1 MKKDLSKML
10 RSILSVC
17 LALCMVISGLPL
29 TALAADTDEP
39 VDDIIASMV
48 EDLDGDGE
56 ITYVSFGDSVTNGY
70 GMDGYRYEN
79 GRNVLGFK
87 REVEAAYP
95 ALVKGYLEEQGM
107 VVDLEQMAISG
118 FRMDELHWMLDED
131 GSYIADPY
139 HSTRYS
145 GWNADLLED
154 LLAEEDWVEEKY
166 GPIYGTSEADLLAN
180 ADAIISN
187 EYREAVRNADLITID
202 LGTNNFGTFVT
213 STIQYILGL
222 SDSKVEVDF
231 TLYMD
236 EQSAASLDA
245 MLSQMIAEMIGE
257 PGTQAYELGLTL
269 ARCLMFGYLGY
280 THNYDAS
287 LDEIYR
293 LNPDVQVVVVDVY
306 SMITG
311 VELAGGALGE
321 NVDLDQ
327 LYNMFIELANFYS
340 RELSPYASK
349 VTHASLEGAPSLFI
363 DYYKDY
369 PDASY
374 PDTQYLHPTAERLMD
389 EFIMEMLGYDP
400 DRPAEREAF
409 QEEIM
414 DGIVMLDGYVND
426 IQATVDQNVI
436 SGVVDPM
443 IQENI
448 DPVVAQVH
456 DAIDGV
462 LTAIDSVDQAIAGV
476 AEARSAVDMAI
487 DAVATAEEA
496 VDTAVESVAFA
507 QTVVDMVVENLIEGE
522 YSSMFQGSATQ
533 SFMKSMIVSQIE
545 EYITDDIM
553 QQAGFEVTDENRTA
567 LAEEVYVMACIYYD
581 EINVNGGTKEEA
593 NRLAVIEGMRYV
605 LVEARGYTEEEAQQ
619 TAVLAYELD
628 AINTASGRDAAV
640 VAALETEV
648 DTETAQLAVQLDKV
662 YDAEGY
668 DAAVKAA
675 MATQVG
681 EETAELA
688 FQLNAIY
695 EAQLAGGATQEEAKA
710 VAVEAA
716 VASQVGEETAALAM
730 QLYGVYAQALEAG
743 ATEEAAMDAAIV
755 AAIKTEYPAEGL
767 AEAIYAVYKD
777 KSTATYEQQEMAYI
791 TLMTGV
797 QIKEGLVV
805 TEEIATALFHCY
817 ADDLNGQYG
826 DPYVQTAMCFFMVY
840 MDAAASMEDAQD
852 TYSQYV
858 TYKNLP
864 TTLSKIAKCPTI
876 YFDALLSAASG
887 SDDILGSVAEKF
899 MAGTLA
905 LDEPVREN
913 YESEEAYLAA
923 VETYQSDSAL
933 ATLYFR
939 FMTQDGVFTH
949 PSEEGQELLSSAVEQ
964 ALGCLVV
971 AAEEDEIQSA
981 EQVLILG
988 DNIAAAEGSYV
999 QLLAEKLEG
1008 EVTDLSSDGF
1018 RINEVRALL
1027 DATYAGDAYT
1037 EALFGADRDALSVA
1051 YTDAVAKSD
1060 VVVVD
1065 LGAMN
1070 MGFLAPQLDK
1080 YMGSSGA
1087 ETYAM
1092 EFGTVESMQIRQLG
1106 ASIDALLAGFE
1117 QSFKNAENMD
1127 VGTLML
1133 AFETYGYGFTTFTD
1147 CLDDTVETI
1156 KALNPDADI
1165 VLVGNFDLMGG
1176 VYFEANGIHLEMGDL
1191 IDHALALMD
1200 RYMEIY
1206 AGVEADVSYV
1216 DVSET
1221 ENNVTEPF
1229 NMAETGISEAFSMIL
1244 PTADGYAYMAQT
1256 IACQLGGHSYGN
1268 GTVVSQPDCDD
1279 TGITSYVCTACGE
1292 TYDET
1297 VPALG
1302 HSIVGGSCERCGFVA
1317 LSAPVIT
1324 SCYSRQQTSVR
1335 VNWTPVEGAE
1345 GYKIY
1350 RTSTPED
1357 NTSWSCIKTVTDG
1370 TIGKYTN
1377 QGLTEGVTYYYKVRA
1392 YITDAEG
1399 KMIYSPASEMSYMPA
1414 AVVFDQPYSNSN
1426 YRVRLR
1432 WHQVSGAH
1440 GYQIW
1445 RQNDDGTWSIIRTLG
1460 DRGNVLTND
1469 QGSTTAYSN
1478 VGLEAGKIYTYKMR
1492 AFMITGDGGKVFGA
1506 YSDEYQV
1513 AVQPDTPTIQVSS
1526 PRADRAFIDWNA
1538 VDGATGYQI
1547 WMSTEQDGSYR
1558 IVKTINDGDISEYT
1572 KRELESGE
1580 TYYFKVRAFIKIDDR
1595 TTFGEYSDIVPVT
1608 IQ

>member
-1 MKKDLSKML
+1 MKKDLSRNL

-17 LALCMVISGLPL
+17 LVLCMVVGMLPL
-29 TALAADTDEP
+29 TALAAETEVKTEEFITSAVKD
-39 VDDIIASMV
+39 V
-48 EDLDGDGE
+48 DGDGT

-95 ALVKGYLEEQGM
+95 ALVKGYLEQQGM

-131 GSYIADPY
+131 GSYIEDPY

-166 GPIYGTSEADLLAN
+166 GPIYGTSEDELLAN

-213 STIQYILGL
+213 STITYILGL

-231 TLYMD
+231 SLYMD

-245 MLSQMIAEMIGE
+245 MLSQMIANMVGE
-257 PGTQAYELGLTL
+257 PGTQAYDLGLTL

-280 THNYDAS
+280 TRNFDAA

-293 LNPDVQVVVVDVY
+293 LNPDVQIVVVDVY

-327 LYNMFIELANFYS
+327 LYDMFIDLANFYS

-349 VTHASLEGAPSLFI
+349 VTHATLEGAPSLFI

-374 PDTQYLHPTAERLMD
+374 PDDQYLHPTAERLMD
-389 EFIMEMLGYDP
+389 EFVMEMLGYDP

-409 QEEIM
+409 QKEIM
-414 DGIVMLDGYVND
+414 DGIIMLDAYVND
-426 IQATVDQNVI
+426 IQATVDENVI
-436 SGVVDPM
+436 TGVVDPM
-443 IQENI
+443 IKENI
-448 DPVVAQVH
+448 DPVVQQVH

-462 LTAIDSVDQAIAGV
+462 LTAMDSVDQAIAGV

-487 DAVATAEEA
+487 EAVATAEEA
-496 VDTAVESVAFA
+496 VDMAVESVAFA

-522 YSSMFQGSATQ
+522 YSSFFSGSAT
-533 SFMKSMIVSQIE
+533 SDMFKSIIISKIE

-581 EINVNGGTKEEA
+581 EINVNGGTVEEA
-593 NRLAVIEGMRYV
+593 NRLAVIEGIRYV
-605 LVEARGYTEEEAQQ
+605 LVEARGYTEEEAQK
-619 TAVLAYELD
+619 TAELAYELD
-628 AINTASGRDAAV
+628 AINTASGREAAV

-648 DTETAQLAVQLDKV
+648 DTETAQMAVQLDKI

-681 EETAELA
+681 EETAALA

-695 EAQLAGGATQEEAKA
+695 EAQLANGATDEEAKA

-755 AAIKTEYPAEGL
+755 AAIKTEYPVEGL

-777 KSTATYEQQEMAYI
+777 KSTATYEQQELAYI
-791 TLMTGV
+791 TLMTDV

-817 ADDLNGQYG
+817 ADDLNGQYE

-840 MDAAASMEDAQD
+840 TDAAASMEEAQD

-858 TYKNLP
+858 TYKDLP

-876 YFDALLSAASG
+876 YFDALLSAAAG

-905 LDEPVREN
+905 LDEPVREG

-923 VETYQSDSAL
+923 VETYKSDSAL
-933 ATLYFR
+933 STLYFR

-949 PSEEGQELLSSAVEQ
+949 PSEAGQELLAAAVQ
-964 ALGCLVV
+964 QVLDSLVV
-971 AAEEDEIQSA
+971 AQEDDEIQSA
-981 EQVLILG
+981 DQVLILG

-999 QLLAEKLEG
+999 DLLAEKLEG

-1037 EALFGADRDALSVA
+1037 AELFGTDRDTLSAV
-1051 YTDAVAKSD
+1051 YTEAVSNSD

-1080 YMGSSGA
+1080 YMNSSGA

-1092 EFGTVESMQIRQLG
+1092 EFGTIESMEIRQLG
-1106 ASIDALLAGFE
+1106 ASLDTLLAGFE
-1117 QSFKNAENMD
+1117 DTFKNAENMD

-1133 AFETYGYGFTTFTD
+1133 AFETYGYGFTTFAD

-1176 VYFEANGIHLEMGDL
+1176 VYFEANGIYLEMGDF
-1191 IDHALALMD
+1191 IGHALALMD
-1200 RYMEIY
+1200 RYMDIY
-1206 AGVEADVSYV
+1206 AEMNADVSYV
-1216 DVSET
+1216 DVSDT
-1221 ENNVTEPF
+1221 QNNVTEPF
-1229 NMAETGISEAFSMIL
+1229 NMAETGISEAFSKIL

-1256 IACQLGGHSYGN
+1256 IACELGGHSYGE
-1268 GTVVSQPDCDD
+1268 GTVVSEPDCEND
-1279 TGITSYVCTACGE
+1279 GITSYVCTACGAAH
-1292 TYDET
+1292 DET
-1297 VPALG
+1297 VAALG
-1302 HSIVGGSCERCGFVA
+1302 HDLVGGSCVRCGFVA
-1317 LSAPVIT
+1317 LSAPVIK

-1335 VNWTPVEGAE
+1335 VIWTPVEGAS
-1345 GYKIY
+1345 GYQIF
-1350 RTSTPED
+1350 RSTTPED
-1357 NTSWSCIKTVTDG
+1357 DSSWSCIKTVADG
-1370 TIGKYTN
+1370 AAETYTN

-1392 YITDAEG
+1392 YATDEDSNW
-1399 KMIYSPASEMSYMPA
+1399 IFSEFSEVDYMPA
-1414 AVVFDQPYSNSN
+1414 AVVFNEPYSNSSF
-1426 YRVRLR
+1426 RVRLR
-1432 WHQVSGAH
+1432 WYEVSGAH

-1445 RQNDDGTWSIIRTLG
+1445 RQNDDGTWSVAKTIG
-1460 DRGNVLTND
+1460 DRGNVLTDD

-1478 VGLEAGKIYTYKMR
+1478 VDLEAGKVYTYKMR
-1492 AFMITGDGGKVFGA
+1492 AFMITEDGHKVFGA
-1506 YSDEYQV
+1506 YSDEYTV
-1513 AVQPDTPTIQVSS
+1513 AVQPEMPTVQVTS
-1526 PRADRAFIDWNA
+1526 PKAGRAHITWDDLS
-1538 VDGATGYQI
+1538 GATGYQI
-1547 WMSTEQDGSYR
+1547 WMATEREGSYK
-1558 IVKTINDGDISEYT
+1558 IAKSITDGDTTEYT
-1572 KRELESGE
+1572 KYDLTSGE
-1580 TYYFKVRAFIKIDDR
+1580 TYYFKVRAYVEVNGKM
-1595 TTFGEYSDIVPVT
+1595 TFGAYSDVVSVT
-1608 IQ
+1608 VQ